1 MAGRKPR
8 GVRLRAEDIP
18 RLEALVRRGKTEQRV
33 ARRARIL
40 LEIHRGKRVQEVC
53 RQVGEHRTTVW
64 RVCRRYEARG
74 IEAVY
79 DAPRSGRP
87 RRISPPGAGAL
98 GKLGLYKT
106 SRARIGMDPL
116 VGPDF
121 AEGGGPRVHRAEP
134 RSGFARG
141 DVAAA
146 SRRRGGTIRL
156 SSGRPRC
163 WNAMN
168 GPGSGGNRGSGWSV
182 WTKSPA
188 CRPWSGPDRAIP

>member
-18 RLEALVRRGKTEQRV
+18 QLEALVRRGKTEQRV

-53 RQVGEHRTTVW
+53 RQVGEHRTTVG

-106 SRARIGMDPL
+106 SRARMGMDPR
-116 VGPDF
+116 VGPDP
-121 AEGGGPRVHRAEP
+121 AKGGGPRVHRAEP

-146 SRRRGGTIRL
+146 SVEIL
-156 SSGRPRC
+156 EDDPVGRYGYR
-163 WNAMN
+163 AG
-168 GPGSGGNRGSGWSV
+168 GPGVGML
-182 WTKSPA
+182 
-188 CRPWSGPDRAIP
+188 

>member
-121 AEGGGPRVHRAEP
+121 AEGGGPRVHRAEGALYDH

-146 SRRRGGTIRL
+146 SVEIL
-156 SSGRPRC
+156 EDDPVGRYGYR
-163 WNAMN
+163 AG
-168 GPGSGGNRGSGWSV
+168 GPGVGML
-182 WTKSPA
+182 
-188 CRPWSGPDRAIP
+188 